1 MVGQVVPEERTTETI
16 QVSKGGRV
24 VIPAAMRKALQLED
38 GTRLVATLDPGS
50 RTLFLVPVAEALD
63 AVQARAALLLRGVPS
78 LSAELIT
85 ERRSEAES

>member
-1 MVGQVVPEERTTETI
+1 MIDPEGSKTRMVETI

-24 VIPAAMRKALQLED
+24 VIPAAMRKALHLED

-63 AVQARAALLLRGVPS
+63 AVQAAAALLLQGVPS
-78 LSAELIT
+78 LSAELIAD
-85 ERRSEAES
+85 RRAEADS